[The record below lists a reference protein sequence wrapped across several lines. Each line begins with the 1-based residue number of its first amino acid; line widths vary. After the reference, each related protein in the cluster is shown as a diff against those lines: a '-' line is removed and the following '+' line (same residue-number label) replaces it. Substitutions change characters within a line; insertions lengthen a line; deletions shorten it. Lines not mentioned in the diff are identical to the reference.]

1 VSGPAVVKLCSLECL
16 GDLITAE
23 IPELVDRV
31 CIGVPPNTHEQTY
44 PSLAIRAAG
53 RWKFMGSTVEELTS
67 PLLHTS
73 VRRVGHHEGMV
84 QLRVLASSPAERDA
98 LAQAVVNVF
107 VGFEDEDGY
116 PHPGTV
122 LARVTRCGLV
132 TWTACFDL
140 DDEEWVDTG
149 AFNQL
154 YEGLIQVEATIP
166 ALVCKP
172 GVPRIET
179 LVLGLTHDLTTTA
192 SAAMMLAPTVEVVLI
207 NENGSIEPYAP

>member
-1 VSGPAVVKLCSLECL
+1 VTAAVVKLCALEVL
-16 GDLITAE
+16 GEMITAE

-31 CIGVPPNTHEQTY
+31 CVGIPPNTHQQTY

-53 RWKFMGSTVEELTS
+53 RWKFYGTTVEEL
-67 PLLHTS
+67 PAGLLNTS

-98 LAQAVVNVF
+98 LAQAVVDVF
-107 VGFEDEDGY
+107 TGFEDEDGY

-132 TWTACFDL
+132 PWTACFDMES
-140 DDEEWVDTG
+140 DEWVDQR
-149 AFNQL
+149 AFEQL
-154 YEGLIQVEATIP
+154 YEGLVQVEATIP
-166 ALVCKP
+166 ALVCKR

-179 LVLGLTHDLTTTA
+179 LVLGLTHDLTTTP
-192 SAAMMLAPTVEVVLI
+192 SAAMMAAPTVEVVTI
-207 NENGSIEPYAP
+207 NEDGSIEPYAP